1 MILLDSNVLIYS
13 SEISAQHQAW
23 ARQIIADAVST
34 EGAAINTICLA
45 EICVGAEHSATAADR
60 IRGWG
65 IEILD
70 VPAAA
75 AELCA
80 KAYQQYQEN
89 RWQQSGKT
97 SPRIPLP
104 DFFIGAH
111 AQIMDWTLATADV
124 SKIKTYFPSVR
135 LATP

>member
-1 MILLDSNVLIYS
+1 MGDEQSGMV
-13 SEISAQHQAW
+13 
-23 ARQIIADAVST
+23 
-34 EGAAINTICLA
+34 
-45 EICVGAEHSATAADR
+45 ADR

-80 KAYQQYQEN
+80 RAYQQYQEN

-104 DFFIGAH
+104 DFFTGAH
-111 AQIMDWTLATADV
+111 AQIMNWTLATADV
-124 SKIKTYFPSVR
+124 PRIKPYFPSVR